1 MTNVVERNTVIPTRK
16 SKIFTTEVDNQPS
29 VNIQV
34 FQASAPSNSL
44 SLPQLFI
51 AIIIHALPIQI
62 NSNFIAGRA
71 PIHARQHAFGWFLPR
86 AHPPRPPWH
95 PPSRGNCAALQC
107 NAPLHK
113 FKTNARSTNSRRSRV
128 DREARAR
135 CKTHAGIN
143 RPPCPTCKHDMTS
156 HHNASL
162 QHHNTFPRRS
172 HSTLTPTGC
181 SPSLPSTSQRRRPRA

>member
-51 AIIIHALPIQI
+51 AIIILALPIQI
-62 NSNFIAGRA
+62 NSIFIAGRA
-71 PIHARQHAFGWFLPR
+71 PIHARQHALGRFFPR

-107 NAPLHK
+107 NA
-113 FKTNARSTNSRRSRV
+113 RSSNSRRARV

-156 HHNASL
+156 HHNTSL
-162 QHHNTFPRRS
+162 
-172 HSTLTPTGC
+172 
-181 SPSLPSTSQRRRPRA
+181 